1 MSELIRT
8 PETIASEINII
19 KAQTRAMLCSSA
31 VEIGRR
37 LYEAKMLVPHGGWG
51 EWLKQNVDYS
61 ERTAQNL
68 IRLFEEYGKNANPQA
83 LADLDY
89 TQAVI
94 LLGLPPEQR
103 EELMERVEVRDLS
116 TRELQEEV
124 SRLREENEKRQ
135 VTIDQLL
142 SREETLNAESA
153 KALLDLE
160 NERAA
165 ARSLREERDKAV
177 GDADRY
183 RQQAED
189 SVESAG
195 KAREEIKRL
204 KDELK
209 AERSKPEPLPETEYI
224 ERVPEE
230 VQAELDRLRR
240 QAQTAPNE
248 AIILLRNA
256 YRELIDRFS
265 GLEGMLREMAQTQPE
280 EADRYRCAIRKA
292 AEQMAAR
299 LAN

>member
-8 PETIASEINII
+8 PEAIASEINII

-135 VTIDQLL
+135 VTIEQLI
-142 SREETLNAESA
+142 SRESA
-153 KALLDLE
+153 LKDEAIQAKVDLDA
-160 NERAA
+160 ERAA
-165 ARSLREERDKAV
+165 LQAVRSERDKAAEE
-177 GDADRY
+177 ADRY
-183 RQQAED
+183 RHQAED
-189 SVESAG
+189 AVSSAG
-195 KAREEIKRL
+195 RARDEAARL

-209 AERSKPEPLPETEYI
+209 AEREKPEPAPEIEYVD
-224 ERVPEE
+224 RVPEE
-230 VQAELDRLRR
+230 VQEELDRLRR
-240 QAQTAPNE
+240 KAQTAPNE
-248 AIILLRNA
+248 EIILIRSA
-256 YRELIDRFS
+256 YKELIDRF
-265 GLEGMLREMAQTQPE
+265 GALENMLIKLEETQPE
-280 EADRYRCAIRKA
+280 EAARYRTAVCKA
-292 AEQMAAR
+292 ARVLADR
-299 LAN
+299 LAG